1 MTKVHPNLNPEL
13 QSDSEEFNCG
23 KGGGEAEVLTVW
35 RKSLLFN
42 GHGFT
47 VFDPKGNL
55 LFRVDN
61 YASESKGE
69 IVLMDAAGRPLLTI
83 RRKKLSLSEHW
94 SVYMGECRTGQP
106 LFSVRKNIRPL
117 QKKILLD
124 ITTAGPA
131 SHTHLHVEGSY
142 SRRCCSVL
150 DDSRREVATVKCKE
164 LPSGSGVAFG
174 RDVFRLVVEP
184 GFDQARAMAI
194 VILLDQIFK
203 R

>member
-1 MTKVHPNLNPEL
+1 MTKVYPNLN
-13 QSDSEEFNCG
+13 QDIIQSEEFNCG
-23 KGGGEAEVLTVW
+23 KGGGETEVVLTVW

-61 YASESKGE
+61 YASESRGE
-69 IVLMDAAGRPLLTI
+69 IVLMDANGKPLLTI
-83 RRKKLSLSEHW
+83 KRKRLSLSEHW
-94 SVYMGECRTGQP
+94 LVYTGECTTGQP
-106 LFSVRKNIRPL
+106 LFSARKNIAPL
-117 QKKILLD
+117 HKKHLLE
-124 ITTAGPA
+124 ITTTGHA
-131 SHTHLHVEGSY
+131 SRLHVEGSY
-142 SRRCCSVL
+142 TRRCCSIL
-150 DDSRREVATVKCKE
+150 DDTCQEVAAVKCKE
-164 LPSGSGVAFG
+164 LPSGSGAAFG

-184 GFDQARAMAI
+184 GFDPARAMAI